1 MPASKKVSVGW
12 QIIFVFIPILNFWA
26 FYRIQKLRRFVL
38 FVAIPAIIIEI
49 ILVSPL
55 LYLTDGPYSNFLIDK
70 PPQEQIH
77 QELPPYMTPIE
88 PQVGKTNSTFQILLI
103 AQEVGFT
110 GFSVY
115 LVIIWSR
122 KWNAKFT

>member
-70 PPQEQIH
+70 LPQEQIH